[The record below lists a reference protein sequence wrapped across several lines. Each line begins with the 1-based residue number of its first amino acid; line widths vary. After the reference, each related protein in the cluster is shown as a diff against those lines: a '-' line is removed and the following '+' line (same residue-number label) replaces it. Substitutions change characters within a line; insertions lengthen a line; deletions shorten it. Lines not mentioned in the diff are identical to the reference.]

1 MIYGRF
7 IVKRYVLRVTRIKSL
22 KKDHLIHPFLNFFDF
37 FLPLPFPFL
46 RSPSLFPLLPL
57 SLPSPFPFHFPFLP
71 FPFLPPSPF
80 FFPSPPFPFLFPF
93 LPFPFLPLSP
103 FTFPSFPFPS
113 FPFPLSLFLLL
124 FYRFGFRVGFRST
137 ETPK

>member
-71 FPFLPPSPF
+71 FPFLP
-80 FFPSPPFPFLFPF
+80 
-93 LPFPFLPLSP
+93 LSP

-124 FYRFGFRVGFRST
+124 FYRFSFRVGFRST